1 MQGKTAEII
10 CVGTELLMGST
21 LNTNATEIAAAL
33 AGIGLNLYHSSVVG
47 DNPAR
52 LAEAVKLALSRSDIV
67 ITTGGLGPT
76 YDDLTKET
84 VAACMGKK
92 LVLHPECLKE
102 IEEYFARVHR
112 KMAPTNEKQAWLP
125 EGCTVL
131 RNPNGTAPGC
141 LMEADGKMIA
151 VLPGP
156 PREMRPMLQNELL
169 PHLMQKGQR
178 LVSHELHFY
187 GIGESELEYKLHDL
201 MAESKNPTIAPYAGT
216 GEVKLRVTASLPEG
230 EDAEALL
237 QPAIKKILTAA
248 GDYCYGIDV
257 PDLQTAAVQALR
269 KKGLTVAS
277 AESCTGG
284 QIAARITA
292 LSGASSVYRGGVVS
306 YWTSVKAEVLGVPQ
320 TLLDQY
326 GAVSEECARS
336 MAENARRITGAD
348 IGLSVTGVAGPDPDE
363 RNNPVGLVYVGLA
376 SPDGTWCRK
385 LELGKRRRDRIQ
397 DLAANHA
404 YDMLR
409 RCLTGLPVEQ
419 SGTGKHMEKL

>member
-52 LAEAVKLALSRSDIV
+52 LAEAVKLALSRADIV

-102 IEEYFARVHR
+102 IEEYFARAHR
-112 KMAPTNEKQAWLP
+112 EMAPTNEKQAWLP

-141 LMEADGKMIA
+141 LMEADGKKVA

-169 PHLMQKGQR
+169 PRLMHKDQR
-178 LVSHELHFY
+178 LA
-187 GIGESELEYKLHDL
+187 K
-201 MAESKNPTIAPYAGT
+201 SKNPTIAPYAGT

-269 KKGLTVAS
+269 KKGLTVAA

-284 QIAARITA
+284 LVAARLTEVP
-292 LSGASSVYRGGVVS
+292 GASAVFGCGIVS
-306 YWTSVKAEVLGVPQ
+306 YNNTVKAEVLGVDPAIIEQ
-320 TLLDQY
+320 HT
-326 GAVSEECARS
+326 AVSAETAAA
-336 MAENARRITGAD
+336 MAEAVRKKSGAD
-348 IGLSVTGVAGPDPDE
+348 IGIGVTGNAGPSASE
-363 RNNPVGLVYVGLA
+363 GQPVGLVFVAVA
-376 SPDGTWCRK
+376 SEKYSHVSR
-385 LELGKRRRDRIQ
+385 LFIDRHDADARNLIRHF
-397 DLAANHA
+397 AALKA
-404 YDMLR
+404 LSLILR
-409 RCLTGLPVEQ
+409 AAGYYKE
-419 SGTGKHMEKL
+419 

>member
-52 LAEAVKLALSRSDIV
+52 LAEAVKLALSRADIV

-84 VAACMGKK
+84 VAACLGKK
-92 LVLHPECLKE
+92 LDALPRVSAGDRGVLCR
-102 IEEYFARVHR
+102 AHR
-112 KMAPTNEKQAWLP
+112 KGPTMKTGLAAGSAPYCA
-125 EGCTVL
+125 
-131 RNPNGTAPGC
+131 PNGTRPGC
-141 LMEADGKMIA
+141 LMETDGKKVA

-169 PHLMQKGQR
+169 PRLMQKGQR

-201 MAESKNPTIAPYAGT
+201 MAESKNPTIAPYAST

-237 QPAIKKILTAA
+237 QP
-248 GDYCYGIDV
+248 
-257 PDLQTAAVQALR
+257 R
-269 KKGLTVAS
+269 
-277 AESCTGG
+277 
-284 QIAARITA
+284 
-292 LSGASSVYRGGVVS
+292 
-306 YWTSVKAEVLGVPQ
+306 
-320 TLLDQY
+320 
-326 GAVSEECARS
+326 
-336 MAENARRITGAD
+336 
-348 IGLSVTGVAGPDPDE
+348 
-363 RNNPVGLVYVGLA
+363 
-376 SPDGTWCRK
+376 
-385 LELGKRRRDRIQ
+385 
-397 DLAANHA
+397 
-404 YDMLR
+404 
-409 RCLTGLPVEQ
+409 
-419 SGTGKHMEKL
+419 

>member
-52 LAEAVKLALSRSDIV
+52 LAEAVKLALSRADIV

-92 LVLHPECLKE
+92 LALHPECLKE
-102 IEEYFARVHR
+102 IEEYFVRAHR

-125 EGCTVL
+125 EGCIVL
-131 RNPNGTAPGC
+131 HNPNGTAPGC
-141 LMEADGKMIA
+141 LMEADGKKVA

-169 PHLMQKGQR
+169 PRLMQKGQR

-201 MAESKNPTIAPYAGT
+201 MTESTNPTIAPYAGT

-237 QPAIKKILTAA
+237 QPAIDKILAVA
-248 GDYCYGIDV
+248 GEYCYGIDV

-269 KKGLTVAS
+269 QKGLTVAT

-284 QIAARITA
+284 LVAARLTEVP
-292 LSGASSVYRGGVVS
+292 GASAVFGCGIVS
-306 YWTSVKAEVLGVPQ
+306 YNNTVKAEVLGVDPAIIE
-320 TLLDQY
+320 QY
-326 GAVSEECARS
+326 TAVSAETAAA
-336 MAENARRITGAD
+336 MAEAVRKKSGAD
-348 IGLSVTGVAGPDPDE
+348 IGIGVTGNAGPTASE
-363 RNNPVGLVYVGLA
+363 GQPVGLVLWRYPA
-376 SPDGTWCRK
+376 KNTAMS
-385 LELGKRRRDRIQ
+385 
-397 DLAANHA
+397 AAFSSTA
-404 YDMLR
+404 TMP
-409 RCLTGLPVEQ
+409 TPGI
-419 SGTGKHMEKL
+419 

>member
-33 AGIGLNLYHSSVVG
+33 TGIGWNLYHSSVVG
-47 DNPAR
+47 DNPKR
-52 LAEAVKLALSRSDIV
+52 LEEALKLALSRADLV

-76 YDDLTKET
+76 YDDLTKEA

-92 LVLHPECLKE
+92 LVLHPECLEE
-102 IEEYFARVHR
+102 IEEYFARAHR

-125 EGCTVL
+125 EDCIVL

-141 LMEADGKMIA
+141 LTEADGKQIA

-169 PHLMQKGQR
+169 PHLLQGGQR

-187 GIGESELEYKLHDL
+187 GIGESELEYKLHGL
-201 MAESKNPTIAPYAGT
+201 MAESTNPTIAPYAGT
-216 GEVKLRVTASLPEG
+216 GEVKLRVTAALPEG

-237 QPAIKKILTAA
+237 QPAIDKILAAA

-257 PDLQTAAVQALR
+257 PNLQTAAVQMLR
-269 KKGLTVAS
+269 QKGLTVAT

-284 QIAARITA
+284 MVAARLTEVPGTSAVFGCGI
-292 LSGASSVYRGGVVS
+292 VS
-306 YWTSVKAEVLGVPQ
+306 YNNTVKAEVLGVDPAVIERH
-320 TLLDQY
+320 T
-326 GAVSEECARS
+326 AVSAETAAAMAKAVRRRS
-336 MAENARRITGAD
+336 GAD
-348 IGLSVTGVAGPDPDE
+348 IGIGVTGNAGPSASE
-363 RNNPVGLVYVGLA
+363 GQPVGLVFVAVESDCYSHVSRLFI
-376 SPDGTWCRK
+376 
-385 LELGKRRRDRIQ
+385 DRHDADARQLIRHF
-397 DLAANHA
+397 AAQKALSLILRAAGH
-404 YDMLR
+404 YD
-409 RCLTGLPVEQ
+409 
-419 SGTGKHMEKL
+419 

>member
-52 LAEAVKLALSRSDIV
+52 LAEAVKLALSRADIV

-102 IEEYFARVHR
+102 IEEYFARAHR
-112 KMAPTNEKQAWLP
+112 EMAPTNEKQAWLP

-141 LMEADGKMIA
+141 LMEADGKKVA

-187 GIGESELEYKLHDL
+187 GIGE
-201 MAESKNPTIAPYAGT
+201 
-216 GEVKLRVTASLPEG
+216 
-230 EDAEALL
+230 
-237 QPAIKKILTAA
+237 
-248 GDYCYGIDV
+248 
-257 PDLQTAAVQALR
+257 
-269 KKGLTVAS
+269 
-277 AESCTGG
+277 
-284 QIAARITA
+284 
-292 LSGASSVYRGGVVS
+292 
-306 YWTSVKAEVLGVPQ
+306 
-320 TLLDQY
+320 
-326 GAVSEECARS
+326 
-336 MAENARRITGAD
+336 
-348 IGLSVTGVAGPDPDE
+348 
-363 RNNPVGLVYVGLA
+363 
-376 SPDGTWCRK
+376 
-385 LELGKRRRDRIQ
+385 
-397 DLAANHA
+397 
-404 YDMLR
+404 
-409 RCLTGLPVEQ
+409 
-419 SGTGKHMEKL
+419 

>member
-33 AGIGLNLYHSSVVG
+33 TGIGWNLYHSSVVG
-47 DNPAR
+47 DNPKR
-52 LAEAVKLALSRSDIV
+52 LEEALKLALSRADLV

-102 IEEYFARVHR
+102 IEEYFARAHR

-125 EGCTVL
+125 EDCIVL

-141 LMEADGKMIA
+141 LTEADGKQIA

-169 PHLMQKGQR
+169 PHLLQGGQR

-187 GIGESELEYKLHDL
+187 GIGESELEYKLHGL
-201 MAESKNPTIAPYAGT
+201 MAESTNPTIAPYAGT
-216 GEVKLRVTASLPEG
+216 GEVKLRVTAALPEG

-237 QPAIKKILTAA
+237 QPAIDKILAAA

-257 PDLQTAAVQALR
+257 PDLQTAAVQMLR
-269 KKGLTVAS
+269 QKGLTVAT

-284 QIAARITA
+284 MVAAR
-292 LSGASSVYRGGVVS
+292 
-306 YWTSVKAEVLGVPQ
+306 Q
-320 TLLDQY
+320 Q
-326 GAVSEECARS
+326 
-336 MAENARRITGAD
+336 
-348 IGLSVTGVAGPDPDE
+348 
-363 RNNPVGLVYVGLA
+363 
-376 SPDGTWCRK
+376 
-385 LELGKRRRDRIQ
+385 
-397 DLAANHA
+397 
-404 YDMLR
+404 
-409 RCLTGLPVEQ
+409 
-419 SGTGKHMEKL
+419 